1 MNFLLIKKKK
11 YRKGY
16 IKSSS
21 KQQQQQQIHIYAH
34 TQTLSLPTQ

>member
-21 KQQQQQQIHIYAH
+21 KQQQQQIHIYAH
-34 TQTLSLPTQ
+34 TQTLSLQTQ